1 MFKHTVSTC
10 YTSEYTK
17 DIIHTSSPPV
27 PTYYSHG
34 HTGAL
39 LSDRGTP
46 CLPLLLSCCCDHK
59 AQVRVPSWVSVPLV
73 SSLPPSSTLPNE
85 GRALCSRGACSQQ
98 PGQKAW
104 PPAHHDRRQSNPD
117 CSAQSSSGRKMWVS
131 SSTAPPWWRGR
142 GQSSF
147 QWDHQ
152 SDFHMRVVT
161 IPDTFA
167 PLIFSNIMNSEHFS
181 HCQ

>member
-104 PPAHHDRRQSNPD
+104 PPATWLLEQPSWLCPGSCPHCALQEELPYS
-117 CSAQSSSGRKMWVS
+117 
-131 SSTAPPWWRGR
+131 
-142 GQSSF
+142 
-147 QWDHQ
+147 
-152 SDFHMRVVT
+152 
-161 IPDTFA
+161 
-167 PLIFSNIMNSEHFS
+167 NSELDSWSVEIYISTVSGFRCFQRQGPVS
-181 HCQ
+181 APKLEY